1 MKCQCGADAVLYAMD
16 TCPGGWAGYYCQ
28 KCKPCGWQVTDVLE
42 KPEPVERQ
50 QFSQYRMSEYTTPG
64 TESGRMTEGSP
75 K

>member
-1 MKCQCGADAVLYAMD
+1 MGAGVEQEGVVTAVWLL
-16 TCPGGWAGYYCQ
+16 T
-28 KCKPCGWQVTDVLE
+28 VET
-42 KPEPVERQ
+42 EPVERQ